1 VEGPPDALPL
11 LAHLHAAKYIATS
24 FGPGVAEEGFLF
36 ELNTAFLLEWGFTP
50 ELLQE
55 TMAIVHDRAKQR
67 LQNRLTHGSLTI

>member
-1 VEGPPDALPL
+1 MPL
-11 LAHLHAAKYIATS
+11 LAHLHAGKYIATS

-36 ELNTAFLLEWGFTP
+36 ELDSAFLIEWGFTA

-67 LQNRLTHGSLTI
+67 LQHKLTHGAVAF